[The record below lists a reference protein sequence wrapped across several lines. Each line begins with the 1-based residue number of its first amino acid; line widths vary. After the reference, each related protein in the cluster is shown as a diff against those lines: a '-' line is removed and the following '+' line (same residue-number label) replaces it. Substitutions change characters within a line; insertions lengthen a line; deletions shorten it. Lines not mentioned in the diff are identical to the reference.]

1 MTTPARSRKKE
12 SQSRE
17 LAKCATGI
25 AGFDEITLGGVP
37 RSRPTLI
44 CGGAG
49 CGKTLFGLEFL
60 VRGARDYGEPG
71 VCISFEE
78 PPTDLAANVRSL
90 GFDLVALQ
98 KQKKLVIDYIQIEKD
113 QIAETGEYD
122 LEGLFVRIGYAIDS
136 VKAKRILVDTPEA
149 LFAGLSDQG
158 TLRSEFRR
166 LFNWLR
172 TKGVTAVITGEQGEG
187 KITRHGME
195 EYVSDCVVL
204 LDQRV
209 DHSVVTRRLRIMKYR
224 GSRHGTNEYPFL
236 IDENGISVLPV
247 TSVGLAH
254 AVFTERISS
263 GITGLDEMLS
273 GKGYFRGSSVLVTGT
288 AGSGKTS
295 VAASF
300 AAAACERGEPALYF
314 SFEESP
320 DQFVRNMN
328 SIGLNLERWR
338 KQGLLFIRAARPS
351 AFGLEMH
358 LVQMHQTIRKTRPR
372 VVVLDPIS
380 SLLGG
385 GAQQDE
391 VKAMVLR
398 MVDHLKHTGATALF
412 TAMLDDPSL
421 ESTDINLSSLV
432 DTWIQLKNLES
443 DGERNRLI
451 QVLKSRGMAHSNQV
465 REFGLSAKG
474 IHLNPVYL
482 GSGGV
487 LTGSARVL
495 QEAQARA
502 RDIARQQELQRKHN
516 LLQRSLRTLETQIH
530 ALQAEKDAQEQEL
543 ARMGTQESRHRATLD
558 ANRQTLSLSRGQSG
572 GKSNETKPNGTANK
586 AGSKRI

>member
-1 MTTPARSRKKE
+1 MLSPARSRKKE
-12 SQSRE
+12 SHPP

-25 AGFDEITLGGVP
+25 AGFDEITFGGVP
-37 RSRPTLI
+37 RSRPTLV
-44 CGGAG
+44 CGSAG

-78 PPTDLAANVRSL
+78 PTADLEANVRSL
-90 GFDLVALQ
+90 GFDLAALQ
-98 KQKKLVIDYIQIEKD
+98 KNKKLVIDYIQVEKD

-136 VKAKRILVDTPEA
+136 VKAKRILLDTPEV

-166 LFNWLR
+166 LFNWLKA
-172 TKGVTAVITGEQGEG
+172 KGVTAVITGEQGEG
-187 KITRHGME
+187 RITRHGLE
-195 EYVSDCVVL
+195 EYVSDCVIL

-209 DHSVVTRRLRIMKYR
+209 DHSVVTRRLRVMKYR

-236 IDENGISVLPV
+236 IDEQGISVLPV

-254 AVFTERISS
+254 AVFEERISS
-263 GITGLDEMLS
+263 GISGLDEMLG
-273 GKGYFRGSSVLVTGT
+273 GKGYFRGSSVLATGT

-300 AAAACERGEPALYF
+300 VAAACERGEPALYF

-320 DQFVRNMN
+320 DQFVRNMR
-328 SIGLNLERWR
+328 SIGMNLERWR
-338 KQGLLFIRAARPS
+338 KQGLLFVRATRPS

-358 LVQMHQTIRKTRPR
+358 LVQIHQMIRDIRPR
-372 VVVLDPIS
+372 VVVMDPIS
-380 SLLGG
+380 SLLGDG
-385 GAQQDE
+385 SDHE
-391 VKAMVLR
+391 VKTMVLR
-398 MVDHLKHTGATALF
+398 MVDHLKHAGATALF
-412 TAMLDDPSL
+412 TAMVDDPAL
-421 ESTDINLSSLV
+421 ETTDINLSSLV
-432 DTWIQLKNLES
+432 DTWIQLKNIEN

-465 REFGLSAKG
+465 REFNLSDRG
-474 IHLNPVYL
+474 IHLSPVYL
-482 GSGGV
+482 GKGGV

-495 QEAQARA
+495 QEAQERA
-502 RDIARQQELQRKHN
+502 QDVARQQELQRKQTV
-516 LLQRSLRTLETQIH
+516 LQRTLRTLETQIH
-530 ALQAEKDAQEQEL
+530 ALQAEKEAQEHEL
-543 ARMGTQESRHRATLD
+543 ALIGTQESSYRAALN
-558 ANRQTLSLSRGQSG
+558 AERETLSLSRQEPT
-572 GKSNETKPNGTANK
+572 NKPNGTSNR

>member
-1 MTTPARSRKKE
+1 MTTPARTRKKE
-12 SQSRE
+12 SHPPE
-17 LAKCATGI
+17 LAKCPTGI
-25 AGFDEITLGGVP
+25 AGFDEITFGGVP
-37 RSRPTLI
+37 RGRPTLV
-44 CGGAG
+44 CGSAG

-78 PPTDLAANVRSL
+78 PAADLEANVRSL

-98 KQKKLVIDYIQIEKD
+98 KKKKLVIDYIQIEKD

-136 VKAKRILVDTPEA
+136 VKAKRVLLDTPEA
-149 LFAGLSDQG
+149 LFAGLSDEG
-158 TLRSEFRR
+158 TLRSELRR
-166 LFNWLR
+166 LFNWLKA
-172 TKGVTAVITGEQGEG
+172 KGVTAVITGEQGEG
-187 KITRHGME
+187 KITRHGLE

-236 IDENGISVLPV
+236 IDEQGFSVLPV

-254 AVFTERISS
+254 AVFDERISS
-263 GITGLDEMLS
+263 GIPGLDEMLG

-300 AAAACERGEPALYF
+300 VAAACERGEPALYF

-320 DQFVRNMN
+320 DQLVRNMR
-328 SIGLNLERWR
+328 SVGMNLDRWR
-338 KQGLLFIRAARPS
+338 KQGLLFVRAARPS

-358 LVQMHQTIRKTRPR
+358 LVQIHQLIRDIHPR
-372 VVVLDPIS
+372 VVVMDPIS
-380 SLLGG
+380 SLLGD
-385 GAQQDE
+385 GADHE
-391 VKAMVLR
+391 VKTMVLR
-398 MVDHLKHTGATALF
+398 MVDHLKHAGATALF
-412 TAMLDDPSL
+412 TAMVDDPGL
-421 ESTDINLSSLV
+421 ETTDINLSSLV
-432 DTWIQLKNLES
+432 DTWIQLKNVET

-465 REFGLSAKG
+465 REFKLSAKG

-495 QEAQARA
+495 REAQERA
-502 RDIARQQELQRKHN
+502 LDAARQEELQRKHN
-516 LLQRSLRTLETQIH
+516 LIQRGLRTLETQIH
-530 ALQAEKDAQEQEL
+530 ALQAEKEAQEHEL
-543 ARMGTQESRHRATLD
+543 ALMGTQESSHRATLN
-558 ANRQTLSLSRGQSG
+558 AERQTLSISRQEPGS
-572 GKSNETKPNGTANK
+572 KPNGTSNK
-586 AGSKRI
+586 AGSKRV

>member
-1 MTTPARSRKKE
+1 MTTPARSHKKE
-12 SQSRE
+12 SHQPE

-37 RSRPTLI
+37 RSRPTLV

-78 PPTDLAANVRSL
+78 PAADLEANVRSL
-90 GFDLVALQ
+90 GFDLTALQ

-136 VKAKRILVDTPEA
+136 VKAKRILLDTPEA

-254 AVFTERISS
+254 GVFTERISS

-300 AAAACERGEPALYF
+300 VAAACKRDEPALYF

-320 DQFVRNMN
+320 DHLVRNMR
-328 SIGLNLERWR
+328 SVGMNLEPWR

-351 AFGLEMH
+351 ACGLEMH
-358 LVQMHQTIRKTRPR
+358 LVQIHRLIRDIQPR
-372 VVVLDPIS
+372 VVVMDPIS
-380 SLLGG
+380 SLLGDG
-385 GAQQDE
+385 TDHD

-398 MVDHLKHTGATALF
+398 MVDHLKHAGATALF
-412 TAMLDDPSL
+412 TAMLDDPKL
-421 ESTDINLSSLV
+421 ETTDINLSSLV

-495 QEAQARA
+495 QEAQERA
-502 RDIARQQELQRKHN
+502 RDVARQQELQRKHN
-516 LLQRSLRTLETQIH
+516 LLQRGLRTLETQIH
-530 ALQAEKDAQEQEL
+530 ALQAEKEAQEQEL
-543 ARMGTQESRHRATLD
+543 ALIGTQESRHRAALD
-558 ANRQTLSLSRGQSG
+558 ADRQTLSFSRRESG
-572 GKSNETKPNGTANK
+572 GKPNETKPNGTANK
-586 AGSKRI
+586 SGSKRI

>member
-1 MTTPARSRKKE
+1 MTTPARTRKKE
-12 SQSRE
+12 SHPLE

-25 AGFDEITLGGVP
+25 AGFDEITFGGVP
-37 RSRPTLI
+37 RGRPTLV
-44 CGGAG
+44 CGSAG

-78 PPTDLAANVRSL
+78 PAADLEANVRSL

-98 KQKKLVIDYIQIEKD
+98 KKKKLVIDYIQIEKD
-113 QIAETGEYD
+113 RIAETGEYD

-136 VKAKRILVDTPEA
+136 VKAKRVLLDTPEA
-149 LFAGLSDQG
+149 LFAGLSDEG
-158 TLRSEFRR
+158 TLRSELRR
-166 LFNWLR
+166 LFNWLKA
-172 TKGVTAVITGEQGEG
+172 KGVTAVITGEQGEG
-187 KITRHGME
+187 KITRHGLE

-236 IDENGISVLPV
+236 IDEQGFSVLPV

-254 AVFTERISS
+254 AVFDERISS
-263 GITGLDEMLS
+263 GIPGLDEMLG

-300 AAAACERGEPALYF
+300 VAAACERGEPALYF

-320 DQFVRNMN
+320 DQLVRNMR
-328 SIGLNLERWR
+328 SVGMNLDRWR
-338 KQGLLFIRAARPS
+338 KQGLLFVRAARPS

-358 LVQMHQTIRKTRPR
+358 LVQIHQLIRDIHPR
-372 VVVLDPIS
+372 VVVMDPIS
-380 SLLGG
+380 SLLGD
-385 GAQQDE
+385 GADHE
-391 VKAMVLR
+391 VKTMVLR
-398 MVDHLKHTGATALF
+398 MVDHLKHAGATALF
-412 TAMLDDPSL
+412 TAMVDDPGL
-421 ESTDINLSSLV
+421 ETTDINLSSLV
-432 DTWIQLKNLES
+432 DTWIQLKNVET

-465 REFGLSAKG
+465 REFKLSAKG

-482 GSGGV
+482 GAGGV

-495 QEAQARA
+495 REAQERA
-502 RDIARQQELQRKHN
+502 LDAARQEELQRKHN
-516 LLQRSLRTLETQIH
+516 LIQRGLRTLETQIH
-530 ALQAEKDAQEQEL
+530 ALQAEKEAQEHEL
-543 ARMGTQESRHRATLD
+543 ALMGTQESSHRATLN
-558 ANRQTLSLSRGQSG
+558 AERQTLSISRQEPGS
-572 GKSNETKPNGTANK
+572 KPNGTSNK
-586 AGSKRI
+586 AGSKRV

>member
-1 MTTPARSRKKE
+1 
-12 SQSRE
+12 

-25 AGFDEITLGGVP
+25 AGFDEITFGGVP
-37 RSRPTLI
+37 RGRPTLV

-78 PPTDLAANVRSL
+78 PTADLEANVRSL

-98 KQKKLVIDYIQIEKD
+98 KNKKLVIDYIQIEKD

-136 VKAKRILVDTPEA
+136 VKAQRIFLDTPEA
-149 LFAGLSDQG
+149 LFAGLSDEG
-158 TLRSEFRR
+158 TLRAELRR
-166 LFNWLR
+166 LFNWLKS
-172 TKGVTAVITGEQGEG
+172 KGVTAVITGEQGEG
-187 KITRHGME
+187 RVTRHGLE

-209 DHSVVTRRLRIMKYR
+209 NHSVVTRRLRIMKYR

-236 IDENGISVLPV
+236 IDEHGISVLPV

-254 AVFTERISS
+254 AVFEERISS
-263 GITGLDEMLS
+263 GITGLDEMLAE
-273 GKGYFRGSSVLVTGT
+273 KGYFRGSSVLVTGT

-300 AAAACERGEPALYF
+300 VAAACERGETALYF

-320 DQFVRNMN
+320 DQLVRNMR
-328 SIGLNLERWR
+328 SIGMNLDRWR

-358 LVQMHQTIRKTRPR
+358 LLQMHQMIRETRPR

-398 MVDHLKHTGATALF
+398 MVDHLKLAGATALF
-412 TAMLDDPSL
+412 TAMMDDPGL
-421 ESTDINLSSLV
+421 ETTEINLSSLV
-432 DTWIQLKNLES
+432 DTWIQLKNVEN

-465 REFGLSAKG
+465 REFNLSNRG
-474 IHLNPVYL
+474 IHFSPVYL

-487 LTGSARVL
+487 LTGSARIL
-495 QEAQARA
+495 REAQERMEN
-502 RDIARQQELQRKHN
+502 IAREQEWQRKQS
-516 LLQRSLRTLETQIH
+516 LIQRGLRNLETQIH
-530 ALQAEKDAQEQEL
+530 ALQAEKEAQEHEL
-543 ARMGTQESRHRATLD
+543 ALMGTEESSHRAAVNAD
-558 ANRQTLSLSRGQSG
+558 RQTLSISRRESG
-572 GKSNETKPNGTANK
+572 GKPNGTSNK

>member
-1 MTTPARSRKKE
+1 MTTPARTRKKE
-12 SQSRE
+12 SHPLE

-25 AGFDEITLGGVP
+25 AGFDEITFGGVP
-37 RSRPTLI
+37 RGRPTLV
-44 CGGAG
+44 CGSAG

-78 PPTDLAANVRSL
+78 PAADLEANVRSL

-98 KQKKLVIDYIQIEKD
+98 KKKKLVIDYIQIEKD

-136 VKAKRILVDTPEA
+136 VKAKRVLLDTPEA
-149 LFAGLSDQG
+149 LFAGLSDEG
-158 TLRSEFRR
+158 TLRSELRR
-166 LFNWLR
+166 LFNWLKA
-172 TKGVTAVITGEQGEG
+172 KGVTAVITGEQGEG
-187 KITRHGME
+187 KITRHGLE

-236 IDENGISVLPV
+236 IDEQGFSVLPV

-254 AVFTERISS
+254 AVFDERISS
-263 GITGLDEMLS
+263 GIPGLDEMLG

-300 AAAACERGEPALYF
+300 VAAACERGEPALYF

-320 DQFVRNMN
+320 DQLVRNMR
-328 SIGLNLERWR
+328 SVGMNLDRWR
-338 KQGLLFIRAARPS
+338 KQGLLFVRAARPS

-358 LVQMHQTIRKTRPR
+358 LVQIHQLIRDIHPR
-372 VVVLDPIS
+372 VVVMDPIS
-380 SLLGG
+380 SLLGD
-385 GAQQDE
+385 GADYE
-391 VKAMVLR
+391 VKTMVLR
-398 MVDHLKHTGATALF
+398 MVDHLKHAGATALF
-412 TAMLDDPSL
+412 TAMVDDPGL
-421 ESTDINLSSLV
+421 ETTDINLSSLV
-432 DTWIQLKNLES
+432 DTWIQLKNVET

-465 REFGLSAKG
+465 REFNLSAKG

-495 QEAQARA
+495 REAQERA
-502 RDIARQQELQRKHN
+502 LDAARQEELQRKHN
-516 LLQRSLRTLETQIH
+516 LIQRGLRTLETQIH
-530 ALQAEKDAQEQEL
+530 ALQAEKEAQEHEL
-543 ARMGTQESRHRATLD
+543 ALMGTQESSHRATLN
-558 ANRQTLSLSRGQSG
+558 AERQTLSISRQEPGS
-572 GKSNETKPNGTANK
+572 KPNGTSNK
-586 AGSKRI
+586 AGSKRV